1 MLDLAINHVEELKE
15 KFRGT
20 WFSEKYKFWA
30 YGNYYE
36 EFEMKESTWN
46 SHQFVSLN
54 IDGEVIG
61 YVGYEIDR
69 GNDFVEGLN
78 IINFTDSKATFGLDI
93 GKALTDVFEKFHF
106 RKLSFCVVIG
116 NPIESTYDRM
126 IEKYHGRV
134 VGVRKAHVKLYD
146 GFYYDVK
153 MYEIL
158 AEDYFKAVV

>member
-1 MLDLAINHVEELKE
+1 MLDLAINHVEELKV
-15 KFRGT
+15 KFRET
-20 WFSEKYKFWA
+20 WFSDKYKFWA

-46 SHQFVSLN
+46 GHQFVSLN

-116 NPIESTYDRM
+116 NPIERTYDRM

-134 VGVRKAHVKLYD
+134 VGLRKAHVKLYD

-158 AEDYFKAVV
+158 AEDYFKAVP